1 MKKNLIVIIAL
12 LALCLPA
19 SAQSAQPDS
28 VVVKV
33 GKASKVV
40 VTVGD
45 KSDLETFRKYN
56 FQQLMDDIINKLD
69 ARDSSQTK
77 SARDYERQPD
87 PTTESP
93 ERETEVEKEEP
104 WETVRPYKPRR
115 GTSQNFVF
123 DLGINNLLDADGF
136 PSSADPYAVHPWGSW
151 YVGFNSIQRTRV
163 ANKFFLEWGGGVSWY
178 NFKFENERTILSTDE
193 NGIIFGED
201 LSNVDY
207 RKSKLTVT
215 HLNLSLVPVL
225 DFGNGR
231 HKPTFF
237 NDTDSR
243 SFRIGVGGY
252 LGYRLDSYTK
262 QTYFENGDRR
272 RNHEH
277 DSYYLNPLR
286 YGVRL
291 QLGFGDS
298 EIFVNYDLN
307 ELFEEN
313 KGPKVNALTFGV
325 SF

>member
-1 MKKNLIVIIAL
+1 MKKQLIVILL
-12 LALCLPA
+12 LAAGFSAPA
-19 SAQSAQPDS
+19 QTKPDS

-45 KSDLETFRKYN
+45 KADLETFRKYN
-56 FQQLMDDIINKLD
+56 FQQLMDDIIQKLD
-69 ARDSSQTK
+69 VRDTSQAK
-77 SARDYERQPD
+77 PASEYER
-87 PTTESP
+87 PTEAITSSP
-93 ERETEVEKEEP
+93 EKEIEVEKEEQ
-104 WETVRPYKPRR
+104 WETVRPYKSRR
-115 GTSQNFVF
+115 RTTHNFVF

-136 PSSADPYAVHPWGSW
+136 PSSGDPYAVHPWGSW
-151 YVGFNSIQRTRV
+151 YVGLNSIQRTRI

-178 NFKFENERTILSTDE
+178 NFKFENERTILSKDE

-201 LSNVDY
+201 LSDVDY

-225 DFGNGR
+225 DFGNSR

-252 LGYRLDSYTK
+252 LGYRIDSYSK

-272 RNHEH
+272 RNHDH

-291 QLGFGDS
+291 QMGFGDT
-298 EIFVNYDLN
+298 ELFVDYDLN

-313 KGPKVNALTFGV
+313 KGPKLNALTFGV